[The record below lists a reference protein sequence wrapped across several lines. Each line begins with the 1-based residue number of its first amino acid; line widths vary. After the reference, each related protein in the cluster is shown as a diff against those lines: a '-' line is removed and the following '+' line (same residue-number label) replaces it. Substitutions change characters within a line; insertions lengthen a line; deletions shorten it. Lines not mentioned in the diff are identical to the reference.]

1 MAGEIAFAANYSD
14 LSTDNV
20 VQLEFRC
27 SRCGNG
33 YPAELDTFE
42 LSAASSAGTRGR
54 GPASSA
60 PGTSPSRWPPPGRA
74 SPSRR
79 LAHTKMAEEDERLT
93 EADWREGITDSCPA
107 CSAAAATN
115 AELCAQ
121 CDAALKAARP
131 STQFGA
137 RLEPNARFCSGY
149 GAPAAERRTASRRE
163 SARKRCEF
171 EDSTAT
177 SDCSFSNPYDNRRNT
192 ACVPLL
198 VLVERGAR
206 MENGPPPRR

>member
-1 MAGEIAFAANYSD
+1 MAGEIAFTTNYSD

-20 VQLEFRC
+20 FQLEFRC

-33 YPAELDTFE
+33 YPTELDTFE

-79 LAHTKMAEEDERLT
+79 LAHTKMAEEDMRLT
-93 EADWREGITDSCPA
+93 EADWREGITASCPA

-115 AELCAQ
+115 AELCAR
-121 CDAALKAARP
+121 CDATLKAARH
-131 STQFGA
+131 STQFCA
-137 RLEPNARFCSGY
+137 RLEPNARFCSGH
-149 GAPAAERRTASRRE
+149 GAPAAERRTVSRRE
-163 SARKRCEF
+163 SAKTMRI
-171 EDSTAT
+171 
-177 SDCSFSNPYDNRRNT
+177 
-192 ACVPLL
+192 
-198 VLVERGAR
+198 RGLDR
-206 MENGPPPRR
+206 DLRLFVR